1 MACHNN
7 AIIIITGFLDLYF
20 MNNHAV
26 NWLQLVTID
35 WNWLQLIKTGN
46 YWLKL
51 VTTD

>member
-26 NWLQLVTID
+26 NWLQLITTGY
-35 WNWLQLIKTGN
+35 NWLQLIETGYN
-46 YWLKL
+46 
-51 VTTD
+51 